1 MGYNIAPISMTWLIV
16 VPLIWLVFSI
26 SVFALNFR
34 KVMGY
39 E

>member
-1 MGYNIAPISMTWLIV
+1 MGSTIAPISMPWLIG
-16 VPLIWLVFSI
+16 VPLIWMIFSV